1 MKSIARSEFA
11 ERLAAGETPETIF
24 PEGPGGY
31 LQKLLA
37 DAPPVSA
44 INVSEKDHRINNVI
58 MTNDTIDRY
67 GDSLKPA
74 GARFKN
80 YLRNSVLLWCHDSSI
95 PPIGRTTNVRAS
107 SSDVR
112 CDLIYAPGDIYP
124 LAGTVFKLMQLGFVN
139 AVSIGLIP
147 LKAALAK
154 DKNRP
159 PGSLDIFEYE
169 IIELSV
175 CPVPANPDALVAGRA
190 AGIDTRPLVDWA
202 GKVLDMNEL
211 QTIPR
216 DELQALRRAAG
227 APAISESA
235 AVTARR
241 REARALAAKVRAIS
255 ESISDPIPTT
265 REQRL
270 AEARNFRHVANTA
283 GRE

>member
-37 DAPPVSA
+37 EAPPVSA

-80 YLRNSVLLWCHDSSI
+80 YLRNFVLLWCHDSSI

-147 LKAALAK
+147 LKAALSK
-154 DKNRP
+154 DRNRP

-175 CPVPANPDALVAGRA
+175 CPV
-190 AGIDTRPLVDWA
+190 
-202 GKVLDMNEL
+202 NEL
-211 QTIPR
+211 QMIPR
-216 DELQALRRAAG
+216 DELQALRHAAG

-235 AVTARR
+235 AVTTRR
-241 REARALAAKVRAIS
+241 REARALAAKARAIS
-255 ESISDPIPTT
+255 ESISDDVPTT
-265 REQRL
+265 RDQRL
-270 AEARNFRHVANTA
+270 AEARNFRHAANMA
-283 GRE
+283 GRK

>member
-1 MKSIARSEFA
+1 
-11 ERLAAGETPETIF
+11 
-24 PEGPGGY
+24 
-31 LQKLLA
+31 
-37 DAPPVSA
+37 
-44 INVSEKDHRINNVI
+44 
-58 MTNDTIDRY
+58 MTNATEDRY
-67 GDSLKPA
+67 GDSLKPL

-95 PPIGRTTNVRAS
+95 PPIGRTTNLRAS

-147 LKAALAK
+147 LKAALSK
-154 DKNRP
+154 DRNRP
-159 PGSLDIFEYE
+159 QGSLDIFEYE

-190 AGIDTRPLVDWA
+190 AGVDTRPLVDWA
-202 GKVLDMNEL
+202 GKVLDLNEL
-211 QTIPR
+211 QMIPR
-216 DELQALRRAAG
+216 AELQALRRAAG

-241 REARALAAKVRAIS
+241 REARAIASKATSIVAAIP
-255 ESISDPIPTT
+255 DPAPTT

-270 AEARNFRHVANTA
+270 AESRSFRHAANMA
-283 GRE
+283 GRK

>member
-11 ERLAAGETPETIF
+11 ERLAAGETLEAIF

-37 DAPPVSA
+37 EAPPASA

-58 MTNDTIDRY
+58 MTNGTRDRY
-67 GDSLKPA
+67 GDSLKPI

-95 PPIGRTTNVRAS
+95 PPIGRTTNIRAS

-154 DKNRP
+154 DRELP

-175 CPVPANPDALVAGRA
+175 CPVPANPDALVAGRS

-202 GKVLDMNEL
+202 GKVLDMDQL
-211 QTIPR
+211 QMIPR

-227 APAISESA
+227 APAISESV
-235 AVTARR
+235 AVAARR
-241 REARALAAKVRAIS
+241 REARMLASKAR
-255 ESISDPIPTT
+255 SIIASIPDPVSLT
-265 REQRL
+265 REQRI
-270 AEARNFRHVANTA
+270 AEAQALRRMAMA
-283 GRE
+283 GGK